1 MNGSNVESKCFG
13 LAEGH
18 VKFSKFLVKIMKG
31 RTAFCNGSEYQSVV
45 YRSDKSTEVEQQ
57 T

>member
-31 RTAFCNGSEYQSVV
+31 RTAFCNGSE
-45 YRSDKSTEVEQQ
+45 
-57 T
+57 